1 MFPNTTKPKPK
12 PDPKNVRDLKLAYDT
27 CGKSDGNIEYRNMG
41 GKEVGEVS
49 ARMLR
54 VIPSVYAN
62 TVSVVVQDDV
72 ITEIHENGWRSI
84 RSGCEWSKEYT
95 FDEFRES
102 PFWDM
107 TLDEWGKYYR
117 TRWDTSKIDD
127 HEVEDGDGDYLWM
140 YGHVYERAESSGCNY
155 LKKTGNIHSISAYLQ
170 VNGNLELK
178 LEGECFWDGD
188 VHELARIIDEHE
200 QMQEQL
206 KKLKEHGIDL
216 DDGTL
221 SIKLWE

>member
-1 MFPNTTKPKPK
+1 MMPNATRPK

-27 CGKSDGNIEYRNMG
+27 CGKSDGNIEYRDMG

-49 ARMLR
+49 CMMLR
-54 VIPSVYAN
+54 VIPSIDLN
-62 TVSVVVQDDV
+62 IVSVVIQDEV
-72 ITEIHENGWRSI
+72 ITKIHENGWRSI
-84 RSGCEWSKEYT
+84 VRDSGWSKEYT

-107 TLDEWGKYYR
+107 TLEEWGKYYR

-140 YGHVYERAESSGCNY
+140 YGHVYERSEFSGCSY
-155 LKKTGNIHSISAYLQ
+155 PRKTGNIHSVSAYLE
-170 VNGNLELK
+170 VDGNLELK
-178 LEGECFWDGD
+178 LEDKCFWDGD
-188 VHELARIIDEHE
+188 VHELARVIDEHE

-206 KKLKEHGIDL
+206 AKLKEHGIDL